1 MKILVSACLLGENCR
16 YNGGNNLIEKIKRLE
31 EKHEIYPFCPEVE
44 GGAPIPRIPCEIVNH
59 RVVDKEGNDLT
70 DLFMRGAE
78 STLRLVQKERIEAAI
93 LKQRSPS
100 CGYGKIYDGSFS
112 GNIIIGNGIT
122 ADLLA
127 KKGVKIFTEE
137 DFQEEFL

>member
-16 YNGGNNLIEKIKRLE
+16 YDGGNNLIEKIKRLE

-122 ADLLA
+122 ADLLT

>member
-16 YNGGNNLIEKIKRLE
+16 YDGGNNLIEKIKRLE